1 MSKNKNTI
9 LIFGIIG
16 ILIAGFGFSNS
27 AEAANSSIYV
37 SPASQNK
44 EVGDIFNISVKV
56 NPGGEKVC
64 VVEGKL
70 LLDKLDVQDI
80 KVPTDEGVFS
90 QTSPSFSNGFYF
102 LLGVEGCTTQDKTL
116 FTARVKA
123 KSAGSA
129 EVSFQNVDII
139 GEGVSISS
147 DFSSGIYTLTFP
159 SLPPSTE
166 IISCNCDVWG
176 AWQDGECGDGDCT
189 DSQRLQTRQRT
200 CTPSDCDIETQIQ
213 CVNDTYCNTLL
224 AEGKEKVP
232 AEGLLA
238 AIGAIPLNLK
248 ILLGIAV
255 VVIIGLIIL
264 WFSHKKKRKMQ

>member
-1 MSKNKNTI
+1 MLKNKNTI

-16 ILIAGFGFSNS
+16 ILTIGVGFSNS
-27 AEAANSSIYV
+27 VEAANPSIYV

-44 EVGDIFNISVKV
+44 EVGDIFDISVKV

-70 LLDKLDVQDI
+70 LLNKLDVQDI
-80 KVPTDEGVFS
+80 KMATNEGIFP

-102 LLGVEGCTTQDKTL
+102 LLGIQGCATQDKTL

-123 KSAGSA
+123 KSVGSA
-129 EVSFQNVDII
+129 EVSFQSVDII

-147 DFSSGIYTLTFP
+147 DFSSGTYNLTSP

-166 IISCNCDVWG
+166 IISCNCGVWG
-176 AWQDGECGDGDCT
+176 AWQNGDCGDGDCT

-200 CTPSDCDIETQIQ
+200 CVPSNCDTEKQIQ
-213 CVNDTYCNTLL
+213 CANDTYCNTLL
-224 AEGKEKVP
+224 AEGKEAVP
-232 AEGLLA
+232 AKGLLA
-238 AIGAIPLNLK
+238 AIGDMPLNLK
-248 ILLGIAV
+248 VLLGIAV